1 MRKSDVVASVVIG
14 EAAGLLMLAIGRNI
28 ELPSGPAG
36 LLVWLPFV
44 FPPFTLFT
52 MAAGSFV
59 GRRIP
64 VAYQFSKFLLVGGFN
79 FLIDLGVLNLLIYWT
94 DIASGFYATTFKA
107 AAFLTA
113 VSSSFFWNKFWTFR
127 AGGSS
132 GAALQF
138 TEFLVVSV
146 IGFFLNVGLFAF
158 FNDFVGPRAGIDQTT
173 WATVSAFLAALTGL
187 FWNFVGYKFFVFR
200 RVRA

>member
-1 MRKSDVVASVVIG
+1 MRKSDVVASLVIG
-14 EAAGLLMLAIGRNI
+14 EAAGLLMLGIGQNLV
-28 ELPSGPAG
+28 LPSGLRGVLP
-36 LLVWLPFV
+36 WLPVV
-44 FPPFTLFT
+44 FPVFTVAA

-59 GRRIP
+59 GRRIA
-64 VAYQFSKFLLVGGFN
+64 VAYQFSKFLLVGGLN
-79 FLIDLGVLNLLIYWT
+79 FLIDLGVLNLLIFLT
-94 DIASGFYATTFKA
+94 GIASGFYAVTFKA

-113 VSSSFFWNKFWTFR
+113 VVSSFLWNKFWTFR

-138 TEFLVVSV
+138 TEFLMVSV